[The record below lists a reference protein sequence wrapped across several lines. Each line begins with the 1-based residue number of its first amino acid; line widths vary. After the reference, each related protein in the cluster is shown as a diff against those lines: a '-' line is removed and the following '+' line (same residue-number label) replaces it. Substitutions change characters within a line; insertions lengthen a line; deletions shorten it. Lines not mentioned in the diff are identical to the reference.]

1 MGTIVKI
8 FCISLNSVI
17 IYDIIF
23 YIKVFCMKFSTVADC
38 FARIES
44 IDSRNEITEMLAILL
59 RQATPYEASIVMYLA
74 MGFLQPPYKAHQF
87 SFAQKSMIKCLAEL
101 FQESLIMVQEQVDK
115 LGDVG
120 SLFSLYPWENEQS
133 LKLTEVYDALV
144 HFEAISGTGSQEQK
158 SIFFQQLLRKLDAHS
173 AKYVVRMV
181 LGTLRLGFSDMTLL
195 DALSWMVSNDKSH
208 KIILEGAY
216 NRCADLGLIAR
227 VFKES
232 GIEGVN
238 AIDITIGIPI
248 RPAAADRL
256 SDATEIFEKLGPC
269 VAQPKLDGF
278 RVQVHLIKKHSTM
291 EVHFFSRNL
300 LDMSQMFPELVS
312 AAYTLPADT
321 LIVEGEAIV
330 FDANLGQ
337 FLPFQDTVKRK
348 RKHGIEEA
356 AQDYP
361 LQLYLFDIL
370 YYNGTSML
378 NVPHAQRYALLQKLC
393 LESHKT
399 IYPISQRA
407 IESEEDLREYFLEEI
422 GAGLEGVV
430 VKKPDAIY
438 QPGKRNSNWIKL
450 KYHGDEKLNDTI
462 DVVILG
468 YYSGHGRRSAFQIG
482 AFLVGIYN
490 NENGCFETIA
500 KVGTG
505 LDDEQWIELK
515 KKCDVHAVPH
525 QPHNVICNKNLAPKV
540 WVDPKIV
547 CEVLADEITVS
558 PSHTAGKDKN
568 KLGIALRFPRFVR
581 YRTDKDPEQT
591 TTLEELATMIRK
603 TNK

>member
-1 MGTIVKI
+1 
-8 FCISLNSVI
+8 
-17 IYDIIF
+17 
-23 YIKVFCMKFSTVADC
+23 MKFSTVADC

-44 IDSRNEITEMLAILL
+44 IDSRNEITQMLAALL
-59 RQATPYEASIVMYLA
+59 REATPYEASLIMYLA
-74 MGFLQPPYKAHQF
+74 MGLLQPPYKAHQF

-101 FQESLIMVQEQVDK
+101 FAEPLELVQEQVDK

-120 SLFSLYPWENEQS
+120 SLFSLYPWDNEE
-133 LKLTEVYDALV
+133 LLELTQVYEALV
-144 HFEAISGTGSQEQK
+144 AFEAISGTGSQEHK
-158 SIFFQQLLRKLDAHS
+158 SLFFQQLLQQLDAHS

-195 DALSWMVSNDKSH
+195 DALSWMSMNDKSV
-208 KIILEGAY
+208 KVLLEGAY
-216 NRCADLGLIAR
+216 NRCADLGMIAR

-232 GIEGVN
+232 GLEGVN
-238 AIDITIGIPI
+238 EIDITVGIPI

-256 SDATEIFEKLGPC
+256 SDAAEIFEKLGHC

-278 RVQVHLIKKHSTM
+278 RLQVHMIRKEKSV

-300 LDMSQMFPELVS
+300 LDMSQMFPELVE
-312 AAYTLPADT
+312 AVLQLPGDS

-330 FDANLGQ
+330 FDPNIGQ
-337 FLPFQDTVKRK
+337 FLPFQETVKRK

-356 AQDYP
+356 ALEYP

-370 YYNGTSML
+370 YYNGASTLELS
-378 NVPHAQRYALLQKLC
+378 HTDRRALLEKAC
-393 LESHKT
+393 ENSGKT
-399 IYPISQRA
+399 VFVIQEKKIT
-407 IESEEDLREYFLEEI
+407 SEEELREYFLEEI
-422 GAGLEGVV
+422 GAGLEGIV
-430 VKKPDAIY
+430 VKKPDAHY

-468 YYSGHGRRSAFQIG
+468 YYAGHGRRSAFQIG

-490 NENGCFETIA
+490 SENDRFETIA

-505 LDDEQWIELK
+505 MDDAQWVELK
-515 KKCDVHAVPH
+515 KKCDEQALKE
-525 QPHNVICNKNLAPKV
+525 QPHNVICHKNLAPKV
-540 WVDPKIV
+540 WVNPVIV

-558 PSHTAGKDKN
+558 PSHTAGKNEN

-581 YRTDKDPEQT
+581 YRTDKNPEQT
-591 TTLEELATMIRK
+591 TSVEELASLVK
-603 TNK
+603 

>member
-1 MGTIVKI
+1 
-8 FCISLNSVI
+8 
-17 IYDIIF
+17 
-23 YIKVFCMKFSTVADC
+23 MKFSTVADC

-44 IDSRNEITEMLAILL
+44 IDSRNEITNMLAILL
-59 RQATPYEASIVMYLA
+59 RQATPYEASIIMYLA
-74 MGFLQPPYKAHQF
+74 LGLLQPPYKAHQF

-101 FQESLIMVQEQVDK
+101 FGESLVIVQEQVDK
-115 LGDVG
+115 VGDVG
-120 SLFSLYPWENEQS
+120 SLFSLYPWHNDQT

-144 HFEAISGTGSQEQK
+144 HFEAIGGVGSQEQK
-158 SIFFQQLLRKLDAHS
+158 SIFFQNLLKQLDAHS

-195 DALSWMVSNDKSH
+195 DALSWMVSNDKSY
-208 KIILEGAY
+208 KAILEGAY

-232 GIEGVN
+232 GIEGIN
-238 AIDITIGIPI
+238 GIDITVGIPI

-256 SDATEIFEKLGPC
+256 SDAHEIFEKLGPC

-278 RVQVHLIKKHSTM
+278 RVQVHLLKKHSKV

-300 LDMSQMFPELVS
+300 LDMSDMFPELVQVILG
-312 AAYTLPADT
+312 LPLES

-330 FDANLGQ
+330 YDPNIGQ
-337 FLPFQDTVKRK
+337 FLPFQETVKRK

-361 LQLYLFDIL
+361 LRLYLFDIL
-370 YYNGTSML
+370 YYNGVSML
-378 NVPHAQRYALLQKLC
+378 GKTHTERRGLLDHVC
-393 LESHKT
+393 AAIDHT
-399 IYPISQRA
+399 IFPIEDKKIS
-407 IESEEDLREYFLEEI
+407 SEEELREYFLEQI
-422 GAGLEGVV
+422 GAGLEGIV

-468 YYSGHGRRSAFQIG
+468 YYSGHGRRSAFGVG

-490 NENGCFETIA
+490 PENDKFETIA

-505 LDDEQWIELK
+505 MDDAQWVELK
-515 KKCDVHAVPH
+515 HKCDTYALSA
-525 QPHNVICNKNLAPKV
+525 QPHNVICHKNLAPKV

-558 PSHTAGKDKN
+558 PSHTAGKNEN

-581 YRTDKDPEQT
+581 YRTDKNPEQT
-591 TTLEELATMIRK
+591 TTLEELVTLVK
-603 TNK
+603 KEN

>member
-1 MGTIVKI
+1 
-8 FCISLNSVI
+8 
-17 IYDIIF
+17 
-23 YIKVFCMKFSTVADC
+23 MKFSIVADC

-44 IDSRNEITEMLAILL
+44 IDSRNEITNMLAILL
-59 RQATPYEASIVMYLA
+59 RQATPYEASIIMYLA
-74 MGFLQPPYKAHQF
+74 LGLLQPPYKAHQF

-101 FQESLIMVQEQVDK
+101 FKESVILVQEQVDK

-120 SLFSLYPWENEQS
+120 SLFSLYPWQNDQTLE
-133 LKLTEVYDALV
+133 LTEVYDALV
-144 HFEAISGTGSQEQK
+144 EFEAISGVGSQEQK
-158 SIFFQQLLRKLDAHS
+158 SIFFQNLLCQLDAHS

-195 DALSWMVSNDKSH
+195 DALSWTINNDKSH
-208 KIILEGAY
+208 KSVLEGAY

-232 GIEGVN
+232 GVEGVN
-238 AIDITIGIPI
+238 AVDITVGIPI

-256 SDATEIFEKLGPC
+256 NDSHEIFDKLGAC

-278 RVQVHLIKKHSTM
+278 RVQVHLIKKPSKV

-300 LDMSQMFPELVS
+300 LDMSDMFPELVKAMLEFPGES
-312 AAYTLPADT
+312 
-321 LIVEGEAIV
+321 IIIEGEAIV
-330 FDANLGQ
+330 FDPNLNQ

-361 LQLYLFDIL
+361 LHLYIFDLL
-370 YYNGTSML
+370 YYNGQSML
-378 NVPHAQRYALLQKLC
+378 EKTHTERRALLETIC
-393 LESHKT
+393 SHVDHT
-399 IYPISQRA
+399 IFAIEEKK
-407 IESEEDLREYFLEEI
+407 IESEETLREYFLEQI
-422 GAGLEGVV
+422 GAGLEGIV
-430 VKKPDAIY
+430 VKKPDACY

-490 NENGCFETIA
+490 NETARFETIA

-505 LDDEQWIELK
+505 LDDAQWVELK
-515 KKCDVHAVPH
+515 RRCDEHALKE
-525 QPHNVICNKNLAPKV
+525 QPHNVICSKNLAPKV
-540 WVDPKIV
+540 WIDPKIV

-558 PSHTAGKDKN
+558 PSHTAGKNEN

-581 YRTDKDPEQT
+581 YKTDKDPEQT
-591 TTLEELATMIRK
+591 TTLEELATMVK
-603 TNK
+603 SK